1 MLLGC
6 DASEVYDMRDD
17 MAGTYDYS
25 LEIYDAEE
33 SSLEK
38 IPILQGSI
46 EALKSNYSN
55 SIDFF
60 MSESF
65 VFSIAEFSQN
75 EEANTFTVSLIRS
88 LHDGD
93 HENHHHHDDD
103 DDDDNE
109 NHHHDDGDDDDDN
122 ENHHDDGDN
131 DDNENHHDDDDD
143 DDNENHH
150 HDDGDDDDD
159 NENHHDDG
167 DNDDNENHHD
177 DDDDDNENHHDDG
190 DNDEEY
196 HKDRDHHYLYSIDSL
211 DIEFFDNLDS
221 IFSYLSDEEIVK
233 SLLSYL
239 PDDIDIESILLYL
252 LFKGS
257 NTIDTGSMISGSGE
271 VQLSFA
277 GTITIGEKEFQ
288 FVFKASK

>member
-6 DASEVYDMRDD
+6 DTSEVYDMRDD

-25 LEIYDAEE
+25 LEIYDAKE

-75 EEANTFTVSLIRS
+75 EEANTFTVSLIGS
-88 LHDGD
+88 LHDDD
-93 HENHHHHDDD
+93 HENHHDDDEDDDDYENHHHDDDED

-109 NHHHDDGDDDDDN
+109 NHHHDDDEDDDDN
-122 ENHHDDGDN
+122 ENHHDDHE
-131 DDNENHHDDDDD
+131 DDDDHENHHDD
-143 DDNENHH
+143 E
-150 HDDGDDDDD
+150 
-159 NENHHDDG
+159 
-167 DNDDNENHHD
+167 
-177 DDDDDNENHHDDG
+177 

-196 HKDRDHHYLYSIDSL
+196 HKDRYHHYLYSIDSL

-239 PDDIDIESILLYL
+239 PDDIDIESILLNL

-257 NTIDTGSMISGSGE
+257 NTIDTGSMVSTSGE